1 MSGILVVIIVVVVL
15 GAIAL
20 FVVSQFNRLRR
31 LDVQAQGAW
40 AGVDTLL
47 AKRADLVPNLVETVK
62 GAADFERGTMEDVT
76 TARARAAGATTV
88 AEAAEADGM
97 LTQALGRLFA
107 VAEAYP
113 QLTATAGFR
122 DLQAQLTQV
131 EGELQFARQ
140 YYNDSVVTLNTALR
154 TIPSMWFAGMAG
166 VHEREMYSEVD
177 AGPASRS
184 ERRLLML
191 RRRLGILLGALLR
204 RPGRRPSGSPR
215 PPPPSTSA
223 SSTWP

>member
-1 MSGILVVIIVVVVL
+1 MSTWLVVIILVVVL

-20 FVVSQFNRLRR
+20 FAISQFNRLRR

-88 AEAAEADGM
+88 AQKAEADGM

-113 QLTATAGFR
+113 QLMATAGFR
-122 DLQAQLTQV
+122 DLQGQLTQV

-154 TIPSMWFAGMAG
+154 TIPSMWFAGLAS
-166 VHEREMYSEVD
+166 VHEREMYAETD
-177 AGPASRS
+177 AG
-184 ERRLLML
+184 RRT
-191 RRRLGILLGALLR
+191 A
-204 RPGRRPSGSPR
+204 P
-215 PPPPSTSA
+215 TVEF
-223 SSTWP
+223 